1 MLRFTLFIASLLMIL
16 GGEVTA
22 TRVFHEKLEQV
33 LTAQTPVILARVQSI
48 RQVTE
53 PDAVRLF
60 IRLDSIQV
68 IHLRGPDG
76 DEVVHVLSTNLEREI
91 NGRVVRVSPI
101 LEGSGLERNLQVG
114 THYYFLLDTS
124 GNYIRR
130 VEPNNSGPAIRKI
143 LGI

>member
-1 MLRFTLFIASLLMIL
+1 MFIASLLMIL
-16 GGEVTA
+16 GGEVAA

-33 LTAQTPVILARVQSI
+33 LSAQTPVIWARVQSC
-48 RQVTE
+48 RQVIE

-68 IHLRGPDG
+68 VHLRGPDG
-76 DEVVHVLSTNLEREI
+76 DDVIHVFSTNLERES
-91 NGRVVRVSPI
+91 NGRVIRVSPI
-101 LEGSGLERNLQVG
+101 LEGSGLERNLQEG
-114 THYYFLLDTS
+114 AHYYFLLDAS

-130 VEPNNSGPAIRKI
+130 VEPESSGPAIRKI